1 MSERIPPPIMKTT
14 CVWHSR
20 CLVLLAAACIHPTLH
35 AQWTQSSVVSA
46 TVSSYDLTLDNG
58 TTTVAYES
66 AGNIYVA
73 SKGYLAAEWSSP
85 QLVGAGAKPSVVMA
99 AGGPVVAYMSGSNVM
114 VSSRA
119 GSNWDTVNL
128 GAVNGSIRAMLRMD
142 GAGTLYLLT
151 EGSGTSGRGSLDI
164 ATNSGGG
171 WGAFTNLYYGWYDS
185 GSGAYYHQGVL
196 ATAPDAA
203 GYRLAYERDSWGGQV
218 SYSTKYLTTG
228 GFPSNPSPGYGWNT
242 VGTIAPGGLAYT
254 SSTGVF
260 GYTIGGT
267 GYLTVFDG
275 ASWSAA
281 SSLGAVGKVAVSA
294 DGGVYAV
301 YDQGGILRQ
310 FDGSTSTDLLYE
322 SATVSGNSPLLYG
335 SSDANGVSHHLL
347 FTDGSSQLVYMTT
360 AVPEPGAWA
369 ALAGVAVL
377 VFTWFRRSR
386 CMRSS

>member
-185 GSGAYYHQGVL
+185 GSGAYYHQGVRPPHPMRPV
-196 ATAPDAA
+196 T
-203 GYRLAYERDSWGGQV
+203 GWHTNGIHGEGR
-218 SYSTKYLTTG
+218 YLTR
-228 GFPSNPSPGYGWNT
+228 PSISPPAVSLRTLRPVT
-242 VGTIAPGGLAYT
+242 VGTPWAPLPPAVWLTPVRQAYSDTPSVAPDT
-254 SSTGVF
+254 SRYSTVHRGVPPHHWAPWARWRF
-260 GYTIGGT
+260 RRTAESTRFMTRAVFCANLTAPLQPTSCMNRPPSAATRRCFTAAAMPTACRTICCLPMGA
-267 GYLTVFDG
+267 
-275 ASWSAA
+275 ASWF
-281 SSLGAVGKVAVSA
+281 
-294 DGGVYAV
+294 
-301 YDQGGILRQ
+301 I
-310 FDGSTSTDLLYE
+310 
-322 SATVSGNSPLLYG
+322 
-335 SSDANGVSHHLL
+335 
-347 FTDGSSQLVYMTT
+347 
-360 AVPEPGAWA
+360 
-369 ALAGVAVL
+369 
-377 VFTWFRRSR
+377 
-386 CMRSS
+386 